1 MKPILKHA
9 AAAIAVLGLFALATA
24 PGLADSRHGSAGP
37 GMMDQDQRGLGM
49 SGMMG
54 MKGMMGT
61 NMGVHTMMG
70 GDMDDHDR
78 GVGVEPIC
86 FDGVR
91 HFLDHRG

>member
-1 MKPILKHA
+1 MKPVLKSVA
-9 AAAIAVLGLFALATA
+9 AVISVLSLFALATA

-49 SGMMG
+49 SEMM
-54 MKGMMGT
+54 GMMGT

-78 GVGVEPIC
+78 GLRIVPIC
-86 FDGVR
+86 VDGVR
-91 HFLDHRG
+91 HFLDHCG